1 MSYLKTI
8 VRFIT
13 KNPGAEP
20 RSRHEFYPVRDERP
34 LASSFMVPQQG
45 SEMIPGRHGGPSRA
59 VHSVFREGTDMSQV
73 SSADYTYLEG
83 QGGAS
88 EYYLNNVDLDQTTPV
103 ELYGMINV
111 MVDVLQQTTTLLD
124 GKRIIKIYAADRAN
138 GINEDAFYQLMTG
151 PPGAAAAPP
160 LRSVVGQLVGLPGV
174 PTRPL
179 VIVVQ
184 LELDSESGGS
194 KRKSR
199 RKSRKSRRR

>member
-1 MSYLKTI
+1 M
-8 VRFIT
+8 
-13 KNPGAEP
+13 E
-20 RSRHEFYPVRDERP
+20 
-34 LASSFMVPQQG
+34 
-45 SEMIPGRHGGPSRA
+45 
-59 VHSVFREGTDMSQV
+59 VHHVQSILFREGTDMSQV
-73 SSADYTYLEG
+73 SRADYTYLEG

-199 RKSRKSRRR
+199 RKSRRR

>member
-1 MSYLKTI
+1 MSYLKT
-8 VRFIT
+8 VVAFIT

-20 RSRHEFYPVRDERP
+20 GSRHEFFPVKDARP
-34 LASSFMVPQQG
+34 LASSFMVPKQG
-45 SEMIPGRHGGPSRA
+45 SEMSVGRYGGPLRA
-59 VHSVFREGTDMSQV
+59 VHSVFREGTEISQV
-73 SSADYTYLEG
+73 SSADYTYPEG
-83 QGGAS
+83 HGGAS

-124 GKRIIKIYAADRAN
+124 GKRIVKIYAADRAN
-138 GINEDAFYQLMTG
+138 GINKDAFYQLMTG
-151 PPGAAAAPP
+151 APGAASDAQP
-160 LRSVVGQLVGLPGV
+160 LRSVVGQLIGRPGV

-199 RKSRKSRRR
+199 RKSRRR

>member
-20 RSRHEFYPVRDERP
+20 RSRNVFSPVRDERP
-34 LASSFMVPQQG
+34 LERSFMTAAPG
-45 SEMIPGRHGGPSRA
+45 SEMSVDRPGIPSHA
-59 VHSVFREGTDMSQV
+59 VQSMFREGTDISQV
-73 SSADYTYLEG
+73 SSSDYTYLEG

-88 EYYLNNVDLDQTTPV
+88 EYFLNNVDLDQTTPV
-103 ELYGMINV
+103 ELYVMINV
-111 MVDVLQQTTTLLD
+111 MFDVLQQTTTLLD

-151 PPGAAAAPP
+151 APAGAAAP
-160 LRSVVGQLVGLPGV
+160 LRTHVSPLVGRPGV

-184 LELDSESGGS
+184 LELDPESGGS